1 MSCRCCVP
9 WSMNRCIGC
18 SLSNQFGDG
27 ELDMSAQLN
36 AYSNA
41 PALHMGP
48 TIPLAPSSEIDD
60 IFARKAKTTIL
71 QTDQHSS
78 SDLKQKKRKKKRSE
92 TQTPAPEIVL
102 DPSTQQSL
110 APKTTRHDRSV
121 PPKKKRKVVE
131 TKLDQVK
138 FRDSRG
144 TGPRKRVL
152 CHEPR
157 LALNHLQA
165 AKPTKGLRYIKRVS
179 LGLMQRLEVSFNR
192 SNCEVNSHLL
202 RNTIMSFRL

>member
-1 MSCRCCVP
+1 M
-9 WSMNRCIGC
+9 
-18 SLSNQFGDG
+18 
-27 ELDMSAQLN
+27 
-36 AYSNA
+36 
-41 PALHMGP
+41 
-48 TIPLAPSSEIDD
+48 PLAPSSEIDD
-60 IFARKAKTTIL
+60 IFARKAKTTTL
-71 QTDQHSS
+71 QSNQHSS
-78 SDLKQKKRKKKRSE
+78 SDLKQNKRKKKRSE

-144 TGPRKRVL
+144 TGPRKSVL

-157 LALNHLQA
+157 RTLNDLQA
-165 AKPTKGLRYIKRVS
+165 AKPTKGLRYIRRMS
-179 LGLMQRLEVSFNR
+179 LGLMQRLEVSLTVRIARLIHISLGTRLCPFDCECCKCRASVFPFN
-192 SNCEVNSHLL
+192 NSPDLG
-202 RNTIMSFRL
+202 F